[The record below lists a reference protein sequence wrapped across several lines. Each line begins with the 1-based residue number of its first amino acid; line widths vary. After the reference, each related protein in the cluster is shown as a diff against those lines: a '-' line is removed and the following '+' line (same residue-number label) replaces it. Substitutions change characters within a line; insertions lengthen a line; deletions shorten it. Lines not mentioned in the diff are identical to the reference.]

1 VLTTATINRLRALYP
16 QGQFEVRRFRP
27 NIVVRPENDDAE
39 FVESKWVGRE
49 LRIGDDVVLAITDHC
64 PRCVMSTLPQR
75 HLPKDSGILR
85 KAARHNEV
93 TRRRVCRSA
102 SRRESPARRHR
113 DPRLSTNRAVDISR
127 RWGVMSSE
135 SEMPTMSAERGAARH
150 ALRLTK
156 LEHKLFRSNILPIAF
171 GFPFGL
177 SIVVPVNMPLP
188 TKIVAQVLQPIDIA
202 AEFGDDPGVAE
213 IDAHVR
219 FVMHSAIDRLAR
231 KRGCLSSAGAL
242 AAPKPPTRSAR
253 LSSRCNADADIARHR
268 RADRGASG
276 PFHVED
282 DRGHQ
287 GPHRRRPGRRAD
299 TPGACAGGVLNRKE
313 RSQPHP
319 SRWRGAATNM

>member
-1 VLTTATINRLRALYP
+1 
-16 QGQFEVRRFRP
+16 
-27 NIVVRPENDDAE
+27 
-39 FVESKWVGRE
+39 
-49 LRIGDDVVLAITDHC
+49 
-64 PRCVMSTLPQR
+64 
-75 HLPKDSGILR
+75 
-85 KAARHNEV
+85 
-93 TRRRVCRSA
+93 
-102 SRRESPARRHR
+102 
-113 DPRLSTNRAVDISR
+113 
-127 RWGVMSSE
+127 
-135 SEMPTMSAERGAARH
+135 MSAERGAARH

-219 FVMHSAIDRLAR
+219 FVMQSAIDRLAR

-253 LSSRCNADADIARHR
+253 LSSRCNADADTPDIDDQIEARL
-268 RADRGASG
+268 AS
-276 PFHVED
+276 FMWD
-282 DRGHQ
+282 DPGHQ
-287 GPHRRRPGRRAD
+287 GAHRRRSGRSAD

-313 RSQPHP
+313 RSQPTPVAVARCGNQHVGGGCCAS
-319 SRWRGAATNM
+319 SRSIP